1 MYLLQLQIR
10 KVIISNF
17 FQILFRRGKG
27 FFLIDLLQLRI
38 ICWENRCVILD
49 NNQISSCDEKL
60 AARSSSVLV

>member
-1 MYLLQLQIR
+1 VQ
-10 KVIISNF
+10 VIISNF
-17 FQILFRRGKG
+17 FFRRGKG